1 MVSMNRL
8 VPVPAK
14 PETGERRTA
23 VRLAPDR
30 GSVPAEVTL
39 PTGTRL
45 SALLKDISATGVGL
59 SGFVP
64 AQAAADL
71 LPGCRVSLSI
81 ALSDK
86 VLPYRIEA
94 IVAHRTDDR
103 AGLRFAATKL

>member
-14 PETGERRTA
+14 PETSERRTA
-23 VRLAPDR
+23 IRLAPER

-39 PTGTRL
+39 PSGTRL
-45 SALLKDISATGVGL
+45 SAMLKDISAGGVGL

-71 LPGCRVSLSI
+71 LPGRRVSLSI
-81 ALSDK
+81 TLSDE

-94 IVAHRTDDR
+94 LVAYRADDH
-103 AGLRFAATKL
+103 AGLRFAATKI

>member
-8 VPVPAK
+8 IPVPAK
-14 PETGERRTA
+14 PESGERRTA

-30 GSVPAEVTL
+30 GSVPAEVAL
-39 PTGTRL
+39 PRGTRL
-45 SALLKDISATGVGL
+45 SAMLKDISAGGVGL

-64 AQAAADL
+64 AEAAADL
-71 LPGCRVSLSI
+71 LPGRRISLSI
-81 ALSDK
+81 ALSDE

-94 IVAHRTDDR
+94 IVAHRADNH

>member
-1 MVSMNRL
+1 MNRL

-14 PETGERRTA
+14 PETSERRTA
-23 VRLAPDR
+23 IRLAPER

-39 PTGTRL
+39 PSGTRL
-45 SALLKDISATGVGL
+45 SAMLKDISAGGVGL

-71 LPGCRVSLSI
+71 LPGRRVSLSI
-81 ALSDK
+81 ALSDE

-94 IVAHRTDDR
+94 VVAHRADDH
-103 AGLRFAATKL
+103 AGLRFAATKI